1 MMNADADAPPT
12 ISQQGPGNMEMHNRR
27 ISMMN
32 DDVGIG
38 SEGCGI
44 VGF

>member
-12 ISQQGPGNMEMHNRR
+12 ISQQLPGNMEMHNRR